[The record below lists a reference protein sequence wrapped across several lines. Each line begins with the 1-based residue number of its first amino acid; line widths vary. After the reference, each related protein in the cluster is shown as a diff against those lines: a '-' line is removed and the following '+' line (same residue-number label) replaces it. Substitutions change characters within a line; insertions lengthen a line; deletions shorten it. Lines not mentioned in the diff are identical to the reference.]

1 MLRSFRPFAA
11 GALAAVV
18 RRWGLRR
25 RCIRFAAWRIPASY
39 VAAAE
44 RSGWRMDSVAGAE
57 RFAMRLAALCGVS
70 ALRSGAACRGGRPV
84 RCGGGGA
91 AVRRSGGPAGDAGTA
106 GQRVSGTAG
115 QRGSRSADRRS
126 GGGSGAIDALPEAGS
141 DEKAPERRGSGAL
154 RSISVADYF
163 WLSAA

>member
-57 RFAMRLAALCGVS
+57 RFAMRLAAACGVS
-70 ALRSGAACRGGRPV
+70 ALRPGAACRGMFRPV
-84 RCGGGGA
+84 RCGGVGA
-91 AVRRSGGPAGDAGTA
+91 AVRRSGGPAGIPA
-106 GQRVSGTAG
+106 QRVSGAADLPISGPAG
-115 QRGSRSADRRS
+115 DAGV
-126 GGGSGAIDALPEAGS
+126 IDALPEAGS